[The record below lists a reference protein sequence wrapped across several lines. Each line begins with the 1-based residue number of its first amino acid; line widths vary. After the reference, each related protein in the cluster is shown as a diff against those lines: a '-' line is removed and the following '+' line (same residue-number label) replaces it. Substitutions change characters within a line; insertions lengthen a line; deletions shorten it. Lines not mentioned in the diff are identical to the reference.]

1 MARIRSRRDSRR
13 RRRRLLPI
21 AGFVF
26 AAVGL
31 AWLLESRMPTTII
44 IVRHAD
50 VDVFA
55 GVSDPPLNERG
66 HRRAQLLADVL
77 EAVDVL
83 RGVDVIYASSHT
95 SARQTAAPLAGR
107 LDLDVNLAELDP
119 LDPFVDRLRD
129 NHGGR
134 IVLVVVPGE
143 LIAPVIAGLSGH
155 QSVPEIAADEY
166 ENIYIVTRPRFGK
179 VKTLRLLYGLPWPGG
194 EPRPAASQR

>member
-1 MARIRSRRDSRR
+1 MARTGSRRNSRR
-13 RRRRLLPI
+13 RRSRLLPI

-44 IVRHAD
+44 VVRHAD
-50 VDVFA
+50 VDLVA
-55 GVSDPPLNERG
+55 GISDPSLNERG
-66 HRRAQLLADVL
+66 QRRAELLADVL

-83 RGVDVIYASSHT
+83 RGVDVIYASAHT
-95 SARQTAAPLAGR
+95 SARQTAVPLAGR
-107 LDLDVNLAELDP
+107 LGLDVNLAELEP

-143 LIAPVIAGLSGH
+143 QIAPVVAGLNGH
-155 QSVPEIAADEY
+155 QSVPAIAADEY

-179 VKTLRLLYGLPWPGG
+179 VKTLRLLYGLSWPGG
-194 EPRPAASQR
+194 EQHPAAAQR